1 METIVALHEVVE
13 TLFDILLGCGKQVG
27 LECNRPFLNGYPDG
41 DNLLFTAPKSQIVS
55 LQLWIRVDRDQVAVE
70 CELTI

>member
-13 TLFDILLGCGKQVG
+13 ALFDILLGRGKQVS
-27 LECNRPFLNGYPDG
+27 LEFDRPFLNGHPDG
-41 DNLLFTAPKSQIVS
+41 DNLLFTAPKPQIVS